1 MLNRTRADA
10 DATMLP
16 DDGLGRVLGA
26 RGLAGDEF
34 GQRTATT
41 WCVSVGVDVFSTHT
55 RYVDA
60 PTRPSRGL
68 TKEEYPSR
76 GAPSQ
81 PSNRWTPGSARLDA
95 GNPDFAGEGV
105 VKTELIPGRGPMTP
119 CAPAARSAPAAA
131 GTRRRRSSSG

>member
-1 MLNRTRADA
+1 MAKNVYVDFDVHVDVDIDVAIDVHV
-10 DATMLP
+10 DVNV
-16 DDGLGRVLGA
+16 DVD
-26 RGLAGDEF
+26 
-34 GQRTATT
+34 
-41 WCVSVGVDVFSTHT
+41 VSVGVDVFSTHT

-81 PSNRWTPGSARLDA
+81 PSNRWTPGSARPDA